1 LARSSV
7 LTKVFTF
14 SHSDWKTVIEKCNRI
29 AHNTCQM
36 HNQI

>member
-14 SHSDWKTVIEKCNRI
+14 SHSDWKRVIKKCDYI
-29 AHNTCQM
+29 AYNAC
-36 HNQI
+36 